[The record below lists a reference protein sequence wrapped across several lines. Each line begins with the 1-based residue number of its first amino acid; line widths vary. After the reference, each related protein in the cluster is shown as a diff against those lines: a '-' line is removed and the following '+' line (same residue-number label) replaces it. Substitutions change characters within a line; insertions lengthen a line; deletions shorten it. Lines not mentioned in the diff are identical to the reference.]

1 MERISMH
8 LRVLMNQPFLPQD
21 LTQYNTAHNRQI
33 SMVGIQED
41 ERPRKR
47 RYRANSVSFSD
58 QEEIINPGTCLCV
71 RGVCVSVV
79 GGRGY
84 KIRMP
89 FGCKLASC
97 LHSHTTQRILIH
109 QWASFETWCKPP
121 LFLPRCVYHCG
132 SCFLPR
138 LSSQT
143 LVLSTETSLNRRCP
157 VHPDFSHKI
166 HPTPLIPYCPLY

>member
-8 LRVLMNQPFLPQD
+8 LRVLINQPFLPQD

-71 RGVCVSVV
+71 RGVCLSVV
-79 GGRGY
+79 GWRGY

-89 FGCKLASC
+89 FGCKLAIMSS
-97 LHSHTTQRILIH
+97 LTHHTEDIDPSVGKFRNMVQTTIVPTKVRISL
-109 QWASFETWCKPP
+109 WLLFPP
-121 LFLPRCVYHCG
+121 
-132 SCFLPR
+132 
-138 LSSQT
+138 T
-143 LVLSTETSLNRRCP
+143 TVLTDIGAFYRNLA
-157 VHPDFSHKI
+157 
-166 HPTPLIPYCPLY
+166 